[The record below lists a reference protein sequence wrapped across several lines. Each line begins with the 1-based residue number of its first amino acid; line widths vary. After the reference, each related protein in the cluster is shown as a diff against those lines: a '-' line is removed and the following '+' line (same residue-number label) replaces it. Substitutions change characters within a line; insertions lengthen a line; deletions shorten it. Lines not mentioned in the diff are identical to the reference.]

1 MLYRAKP
8 VEIATMRL
16 ISPFFL
22 ALALAACAEAAHDP
36 RGVGR
41 DEVLVQVSATG
52 RSDTRPDEARFTVG
66 VDTIAATSRAASAQN
81 SATINKV
88 AAALQGLGVKE
99 DDLQTRSIT
108 LSGIDY
114 GPNRGRFQ
122 ANNLIEV
129 RVKDIKRA
137 GEALA
142 AITEAGANVLS
153 GPNLRV
159 SDPERAGRSAY
170 AAAYRAARARAEAYA
185 QAAGLKVARV
195 LAIRDGAETGGGPR
209 PYPYPEEAMSM
220 DMQAS
225 TASPVSAPPV
235 QPGVSTRQVQIRVDF
250 ALAK

>member
-1 MLYRAKP
+1 
-8 VEIATMRL
+8 MRKL
-16 ISPFFL
+16 ISTIAL
-22 ALALAACAEAAHDP
+22 ALALGGCSKAAPDP
-36 RGVGR
+36 RGVAR

-52 RSDTRPDEARFTVG
+52 RADTRPDEARFTVG
-66 VDTIAATSRAASAQN
+66 VDTIAPTSREASARN

-108 LSGIDY
+108 LSRIDY

-122 ANNLIEV
+122 ANNLLDIKV
-129 RVKDIKRA
+129 RDIKRA

-153 GPNLRV
+153 GPNLSV
-159 SDPERAGRSAY
+159 SDPENAGRSAY
-170 AAAYRAARARAEAYA
+170 AAAYRSARARAETYA

-195 LAIRDGAETGGGPR
+195 LAIRDSGEGGGGP
-209 PYPYPEEAMSM
+209 YPYAEEAMAM
-220 DMQAS
+220 DLQARNV
-225 TASPVSAPPV
+225 APVAAPPPV
-235 QPGVSTRQVQIRVDF
+235 QPGISTRQVQIRVDF